1 MRDYK
6 NLISWIS
13 RINLEKIEIIL
24 VLDQESQL
32 DKNLINQLR
41 EKFMSSN
48 LDVLH
53 GDRAGPG
60 SARNIGIEK
69 TSGTWTMFCDSDDLP
84 HLENVLNALE
94 NSDATNFDIIIGN
107 YEIDDTSRNNLSSL
121 FTLNTELT
129 LIEMIALNP
138 GIWRICFRSDSIT
151 SLRFPNIYMAEDQV
165 FIAEYFCT
173 PRRIL
178 HAQSLF
184 YTYRKGIETQLTNSK
199 IRQQDIYIAIKR
211 LVALL
216 PTSKNQEFSRLQ
228 LIRVIDTGLVKGT
241 LITKMKIIKVVLDL
255 FLVRRYFNFID
266 ILQINYLIWKNK
278 IG

>member
-1 MRDYK
+1 M
-6 NLISWIS
+6 
-13 RINLEKIEIIL
+13 EKIEVIL
-24 VLDQESQL
+24 VLDQESQV
-32 DKNLINQLR
+32 DKNLIAQLR
-41 EKFMSSN
+41 EKFMPNN

-53 GDRAGPG
+53 GDSAGPG
-60 SARNIGIEK
+60 SARNIGIEE

-94 NSDATNFDIIIGN
+94 NSDATNFDMIIGS
-107 YEIDDTSRNNLSSL
+107 YEIDDISRNNLTSL
-121 FTLNTELT
+121 FTLSAELN

-151 SLRFPNIYMAEDQV
+151 RLRFPNIYMAEDQV

-178 HAQSLF
+178 YAQSLF

-199 IRQQDIYIAIKR
+199 IRQQDIFIAIKR

-228 LIRVIDTGLVKGT
+228 LIKVIDTGLIKGT

-255 FLVRRYFNFID
+255 LLVRRYFNFTN